1 MPTPSRAHSVER
13 AMLFVCISR
22 NSKFQAEP
30 LSLSLS
36 KKEKNSVEIR
46 HGILAM
52 QQSDVQIHS
61 PKQITCGLV
70 DQLPLTIESKKGEN
84 AS

>member
-30 LSLSLS
+30 LSLSLKER
-36 KKEKNSVEIR
+36 KKLSRNSSWNFGHAAIR
-46 HGILAM
+46 R
-52 QQSDVQIHS
+52 SDSFAETDNLWSRGSTPPNHRVQ
-61 PKQITCGLV
+61 
-70 DQLPLTIESKKGEN
+70 KGGKR
-84 AS
+84 